1 MLAEYPNMADAH
13 PVLQGRL
20 VGAWFRRKRL
30 EARLIA
36 NEVGR
41 LFGGQPQYLP
51 DDQVDQDRALA
62 ALGLQVKYFD
72 VRLDDATTG

>member
-1 MLAEYPNMADAH
+1 MLAEFPSMVDAH
-13 PVLQGRL
+13 PLVQGRL

-41 LFGGQPQYLP
+41 LFGGEPQHLP
-51 DDQVDQDRALA
+51 DDQVDQELALA
-62 ALGLQVKYFD
+62 ALGLQARHFD